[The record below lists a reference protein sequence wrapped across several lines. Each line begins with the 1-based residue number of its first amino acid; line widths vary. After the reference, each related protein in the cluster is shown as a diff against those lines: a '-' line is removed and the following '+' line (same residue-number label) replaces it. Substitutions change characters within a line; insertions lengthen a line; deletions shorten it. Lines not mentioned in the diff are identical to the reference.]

1 MHYTTIAN
9 TTLKPAVIC
18 LGTADMGSKIDL
30 NTSFQMLDA
39 YLAHGGNFL
48 DTAAVYAN
56 WLPGERNISEKTLG
70 KWMKAR
76 GNRANIL
83 VATKG
88 AHPELSTMHISRMTR
103 ADIAQDVNESL
114 KNLQTDVIDLYWLH
128 RDDPKRPV
136 AEIIDALNEQVK
148 AGKIRYLGS
157 SNWWTAR
164 IKAANDYA
172 RAAGLQGFVA
182 NQPLWNFGVIDYA
195 EIGDPTLAIMNEEM
209 WQYHQ
214 TTGLAAIPYSA
225 QANGMFNKLAHG
237 QPVKPNVLRM
247 YHSPK
252 NQQRFQRMQ
261 QLAKE
266 TGLSAT
272 QIVLGY
278 LISQP
283 FSTIPIVGCQNMEQL
298 QDSLSAGDGRLTGE
312 QVKFLES

>member
-30 NTSFQMLDA
+30 ATTFQILDA

-76 GNRANIL
+76 SNRANII

-103 ADIAQDVNESL
+103 ADIAHDVNASL

-148 AGKIRYLGS
+148 AGKIRYLGC

-172 RAAGLQGFVA
+172 KAAGLQGFVA

-214 TTGLAAIPYSA
+214 ATGLAAIPYSA
-225 QANGMFNKLAHG
+225 QANGMFNKLAQG

-266 TGLSAT
+266 TNLSPT
-272 QIVLGY
+272 QIALGY
-278 LISQP
+278 LTAQP
-283 FSTIPIVGCQNMEQL
+283 FPTVPIVGCQNMAQL
-298 QDSLSAGDGRLTGE
+298 EDSLSAGDVQLTAE